1 MPLCAVSKFLGRIGN
16 PYIATLA
23 LSLSLSL
30 NVFHSLL
37 WKLESKPWWVSSWDL
52 SFVNFCFWSLLPV
65 LLLWLQP
72 SNQNSEQAACI
83 LHKVTVPFNHQDLI
97 LAVTCLDQA
106 NANLL
111 SDACF
116 MYIAH
121 GMFKGKRT
129 LFFLLFDNSFLSNL
143 VICR

>member
-1 MPLCAVSKFLGRIGN
+1 
-16 PYIATLA
+16 
-23 LSLSLSL
+23 
-30 NVFHSLL
+30 VF
-37 WKLESKPWWVSSWDL
+37 
-52 SFVNFCFWSLLPV
+52 
-65 LLLWLQP
+65 LLWLQP
-72 SNQNSEQAACI
+72 SNQNSEQAACILHKETVPFNQNSEQAACI

-121 GMFKGKRT
+121 GTFFQGEKDIF
-129 LFFLLFDNSFLSNL
+129 FFLLFDNSFLSNL